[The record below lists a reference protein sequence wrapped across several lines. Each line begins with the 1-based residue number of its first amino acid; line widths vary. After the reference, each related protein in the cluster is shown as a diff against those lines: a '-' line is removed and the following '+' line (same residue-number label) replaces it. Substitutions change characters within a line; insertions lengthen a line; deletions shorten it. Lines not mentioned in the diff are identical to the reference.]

1 MKRKL
6 FYVCFAVV
14 LITAY
19 LLTRKENIAKTAD
32 FAVELENQT
41 AKKGEDITFYVT
53 VKSSIDIRKIE
64 AYLEYDSNYLEFVSA
79 REEAVVGASGT
90 LYIAEEFDVSV
101 METEYAITMK
111 ALEVG
116 ETKISIDHIYLE
128 DDTNSDIIEINKTS
142 ATVKIE
148 ENKAQR
154 RDASLS
160 ELLVFPGE
168 LNQEF
173 RPDQTEYEVSVEN
186 DVEELILSAIPSMEE
201 SVVTIDQP
209 DTLQVGTNK
218 IVITVT
224 AQSGSEKEYTLI
236 VNRAKE

>member
-1 MKRKL
+1 M
-6 FYVCFAVV
+6 V
-14 LITAY
+14 LIAAC
-19 LLTRKENIAKTAD
+19 LFVRKEN
-32 FAVELENQT
+32 T
-41 AKKGEDITFYVT
+41 AKKADFSVEVENQKVKKDENITFYVT
-53 VKSSIDIRKIE
+53 VKSSVDMSKIE

-90 LYIAEEFDVSV
+90 LKITEEFDAPVN
-101 METEYAITMK
+101 ETEYAITMK

-116 ETKISIDHIYLE
+116 TTKISIENIYLE

-142 ATVKIE
+142 ANVEITK
-148 ENKAQR
+148 NTSQTS
-154 RDASLS
+154 DASLS

-168 LNQEF
+168 LNQVF
-173 RPDQTEYEVSVEN
+173 SPDQTEYEVSVEN
-186 DVEELILSAIPSMEE
+186 DVTELIISAIPTMED

-218 IVITVT
+218 IVIVVT
-224 AQSGSEKEYTLI
+224 APSGSTNEYTVI